1 MKPTDTSEK
10 GLEIIIEKWLV
21 DECQYRHSYS
31 ADYDRDLCFNKR
43 LLFEFIK
50 ETQPTAFDTIQKRG
64 EEKFIKRLAEQI
76 KQRGI
81 IDVLRKGVKDLDLN
95 VYLYYKQPANDLNQ
109 RTLSL
114 YNSNIFSVTRQLY
127 YSLANNN
134 SLDMAIFIN
143 GLPLITLE
151 LKNHFTGQ
159 TVKNAIKQYQTDRD
173 PKEPLFH
180 FGRCMVHFAVDP
192 DLVYMT
198 TALSG
203 FNTFFLPFNKGH
215 NNGAGNPPNPNGLKT
230 DYLWKEILTKQ
241 GLSNIIENYAQ
252 IVEET
257 DEDTGKVKKKLI
269 FPRYHQ
275 LLVVKK
281 ILTDAKEKGVGQ
293 KYLIQH
299 SAGSGKSNSITWLA
313 HQLVSLHD
321 AANTNPIFDSIIVV
335 TDRKVLDKQ
344 IRDNIKQFAQVAKV
358 VEAIDKGSQQL
369 KTALEDGKKIIIT
382 TIQKFPYIC
391 SEIGE
396 LGAKKFAIIIDEA
409 HSSQSG
415 ETAAKMNLALS
426 NGEEIIPDEGE
437 AIIADGE
444 LIVENGEVVRDEE
457 FIPNSNVQEEEV
469 FTTEDLINQI
479 LQQRKML
486 KNASYFAFTATP
498 KNKTLE
504 TFGMKSTEGK
514 FYPFDLYSMKQAIEE
529 EFILDVLKNYTT
541 YQSYYKL
548 NQEAENNPVYETHQA
563 QKKLRAY
570 VESHPFSIMEKSK
583 VMIDHFQLEVK
594 KQIKGQAKAMVV
606 TKSINNAIQ
615 YYRAFNEYLKEIN
628 SPHKAIVAF
637 SGKRKIDGVE
647 MDEPKLNGFPS
658 GDIPKEFKKSEYKFL
673 IVANKFQTGFDQPL
687 LHTMYVDKKLR
698 DVQAVQTLSRLNRAY
713 KPNKVDTFVLDFF
726 NSVDE
731 IKEAFEPFYVTTVL
745 SEETDANKL
754 NDLQDA
760 LDKAQVY
767 SNDDVIRFTDLY
779 FQAADRTTLDPILDL
794 CKENFK
800 RELNA
805 DAQIDFFVKAKSFNR
820 TYAFLSKILSFNNNY
835 WERLYWFLKYL
846 MPKIKPTENE
856 DLARGILEAVD
867 LDSYRLSRTTIDN
880 IQLKGEEEL
889 DPTPP
894 IMKGKKGTNEFD
906 ELKKIINDFN
916 SRFGIDNWTDD
927 DKVKAF
933 LFEQLPADLARD
945 VATQN
950 AVKNSDKQNAKIT
963 ADKKVEDLM
972 QDVIFTYTDLYK
984 KFSDDADFK
993 RQYLDFVFDKV
1004 WKQNH
1009 QQLNK

>member
-1 MKPTDTSEK
+1 MSSDTSEK
-10 GLEIIIEKWLV
+10 GLEAIIEKCLV
-21 DECQYRHSYS
+21 EDSQYRQSYS
-31 ADYDRDLCFNKR
+31 LDYDRDLCLNKR

-50 ETQPTAFDTIQKRG
+50 ETQPLTFETILKRG
-64 EEKFIKRLAEQI
+64 EDKFLKRLAEQI
-76 KQRGI
+76 KLRGI

-95 VYLYYKQPANDLNQ
+95 VYLYYKKPANELNQ
-109 RTLSL
+109 RSISL

-127 YSLANNN
+127 YSLTNNN
-134 SLDMAIFIN
+134 SLDMVVSIN
-143 GLPLITLE
+143 GLPVITFE

-173 PKEPLFH
+173 PKEPLFQ

-192 DLVYMT
+192 DLVYMA
-198 TALSG
+198 TALNG
-203 FNTFFLPFNKGH
+203 FNTFFLPFNKGYE
-215 NNGAGNPPNPNGLKT
+215 NGAGNPPNPTGLKA
-230 DYLWKEILTKQ
+230 DYLWKDILTKN
-241 GLSNIIENYAQ
+241 GLSNILENYAQ
-252 IVEET
+252 VVEET
-257 DEDTGKVKKKLI
+257 DEDTGKVKKKQI

-275 LLVVKK
+275 LRVVKN

-313 HQLVSLHD
+313 HQLVSLH
-321 AANTNPIFDSIIVV
+321 NTSNTRPVFDSIIVV

-358 VEAIDKGSQQL
+358 VEAIEKGSQQL
-369 KTALEDGKKIIIT
+369 KTAIEDGKKIIIT

-391 SEIGE
+391 SEINE
-396 LGAKKFAIIIDEA
+396 LGKKNFAIIIDEA
-409 HSSQSG
+409 HSSQNG
-415 ETAAKMNLALS
+415 ETSAKMNLALS
-426 NGEEIIPDEGE
+426 SLEELSLAADE
-437 AIIADGE
+437 AVIVDGL
-444 LIVENGEVVRDEE
+444 LIVENNEIVKDEDFVFNSDEQDDEE
-457 FIPNSNVQEEEV
+457 
-469 FTTEDLINQI
+469 FTTEDLINRI
-479 LQQRKML
+479 IQQRKML

-504 TFGMKSTEGK
+504 TFGVKSREGK

-541 YQSYYKL
+541 YLSFYKL
-548 NQEAENNPVYETHQA
+548 NKETESNPKFETHQA
-563 QKKLRAY
+563 QKKLRAF
-570 VESHPFSIMEKSK
+570 VESHTFSIMEKTK
-583 VMIDHFQLEVK
+583 VMLDHFHSETK

-615 YYRAFNEYLKEIN
+615 YFNSFNQYLKEIH
-628 SPHKAIVAF
+628 SPYKANVAF
-637 SGKRKIDGVE
+637 SGKRKINGIDV
-647 MDEPKLNGFPS
+647 DEAKLNGFPS
-658 GDIPKEFKKSEYKFL
+658 GDIPKVFKKNDYRFL

-713 KPNKVDTFVLDFF
+713 KPFKEDTFVLDFF
-726 NSVDE
+726 NSADE
-731 IKEAFEPFYVTTVL
+731 IKEAFEPFYITTIL
-745 SEETDANKL
+745 SEETDVNKL

-760 LDKAQVY
+760 LDNSQVY
-767 SNDDVIRFTDLY
+767 SKDDVINFTDLY
-779 FQAADRTTLDPILDL
+779 FQTADRTKLDPILDL

-800 RELNA
+800 RDLNF
-805 DAQIDFFVKAKSFNR
+805 DNQIDFFVKAKSFNR
-820 TYAFLSKILSFNNNY
+820 TYSFLSKILSFNNNY

-846 MPKIKPTENE
+846 MPKIKPTTND
-856 DLARGILEAVD
+856 DLAKGITEAVD
-867 LDSYRLSRTTIDN
+867 LDSYRLTKTTTDDIK
-880 IQLKGEEEL
+880 LKGDIEL

-894 IMKGKKGTNEFD
+894 IMKGKKGNEEFD
-906 ELKKIINDFN
+906 ELEKIIHDFN
-916 SRFGIDNWTDD
+916 TRFGIDNWTDD
-927 DKVKAF
+927 DKVKHF
-933 LFEQLPADLARD
+933 LFEQLPADLAKD

-950 AVKNSDKQNAKIT
+950 AVKNSDRQNAKIT

-984 KFSDDADFK
+984 KFSDDTDFK
-993 RQYLDFVFDKV
+993 RQYLDFVFEKV

-1009 QQLNK
+1009 QQSNSI